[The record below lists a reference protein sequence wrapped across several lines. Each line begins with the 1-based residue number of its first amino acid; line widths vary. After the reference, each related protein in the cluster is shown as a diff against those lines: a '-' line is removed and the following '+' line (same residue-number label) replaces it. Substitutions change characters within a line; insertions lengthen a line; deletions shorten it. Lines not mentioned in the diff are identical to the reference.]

1 MPSYKKILVAVDLS
15 EASKKVL
22 ERAVD
27 FAKQCKAELNVIHV
41 IEFSPFAYAG
51 EFSATLDP
59 NLEQTLVT
67 GARESLAEMCSEF
80 EVTPDHQFVERGSVK
95 LVVTEMAQQN
105 KSDLIVVG
113 SHSHH
118 GIELLLGSRANA
130 ILHSAKCDVYVVRM
144 RD

>member
-1 MPSYKKILVAVDLS
+1 MLSYKKILVAVDLS
-15 EASKKVL
+15 EASRKVL
-22 ERAVD
+22 ERAAD
-27 FAKQCKAELNVIHV
+27 FAAQSKAELNVLHV

-67 GARESLAEMCSEF
+67 GAQESLAEVCKEF
-80 EVTPDHQFVERGSVK
+80 TIAPDRQFVERGSVK
-95 LVVTEMAQQN
+95 MVVNEMAAQT

-118 GIELLLGSRANA
+118 GFELLLGSRANA

>member
-1 MPSYKKILVAVDLS
+1 MLAYKKILVAVDLS

-22 ERAVD
+22 ERA
-27 FAKQCKAELNVIHV
+27 AELAEQSKAELNILHV

-67 GARESLAEMCSEF
+67 GAQETLAEMCMGFSIS
-80 EVTPDHQFVERGSVK
+80 PKHQFIERGSVK
-95 LVVTEMAQQN
+95 MVVNEIAEQI

>member
-1 MPSYKKILVAVDLS
+1 MLSYKKILVATDLS

-22 ERAVD
+22 KRA
-27 FAKQCKAELNVIHV
+27 AQIAAESKAEIYAVHV

-67 GARESLAEMCSEF
+67 SAQGTLSELCAEF
-80 EVTPDHQFVERGSVK
+80 KIPPDHQFVERGSVK
-95 LVVTEMAQQN
+95 LAVHESAQEI
-105 KSDLIVVG
+105 KADLVVVG

-118 GIELLLGSRANA
+118 GLEILLGSRANA

>member
-1 MPSYKKILVAVDLS
+1 MLSYKKILVAVDLS

-27 FAKQCKAELNVIHV
+27 FAKQSHAELNVVHV

-67 GARESLAEMCSEF
+67 GAQEGLAEMCLGYNISVE
-80 EVTPDHQFVERGSVK
+80 HQFVERGSVK
-95 LVVTEMAQQN
+95 LVVNELAEQI
-105 KSDLIVVG
+105 KCDLIMVG

-118 GIELLLGSRANA
+118 GFELLLGSRANA